1 VFDLTGRV
9 ALVTGAGQSVGAK
22 IALTL
27 AECGA
32 AVAVNDLFAERAET
46 TVQLIHDAKGAAT
59 AVPFDVTDLEAVHS
73 GVAAAE
79 AALGPIDILVNNAG
93 VPLGT
98 ESKLFRD
105 LDPAQW
111 KPHIDLNTYAVM
123 NCSKAVIDGM
133 CERGFGRI
141 VTVSSLAATE
151 GVMGVSAYSAGKG
164 GGIGFMHT
172 LSLETARYGV
182 TCNTVALGIMEN
194 MEGKGIAPTRPNPV
208 GRYGTGRDVGAAIV
222 WLAAEGSWVTGQT
235 IGLNGGNPA
244 S

>member
-1 VFDLTGRV
+1 VFDLTGKV
-9 ALVTGAGQSVGAK
+9 ALVTGAGQSVGA
-22 IALTL
+22 
-27 AECGA
+27 
-32 AVAVNDLFAERAET
+32 
-46 TVQLIHDAKGAAT
+46 
-59 AVPFDVTDLEAVHS
+59 
-73 GVAAAE
+73 AE
-79 AALGPIDILVNNAG
+79 AELGPIDILVNNAG
-93 VPLGT
+93 IPVGT
-98 ESKLFRD
+98 EAKLFRD

-111 KPHIDLNTYAVM
+111 KPQIDLNTYGVM

-133 CERGFGRI
+133 CERGYGRI

-194 MEGKGIAPTRPNPV
+194 MEGKGIAPTHPNPV